1 MEQWTPEQYEE
12 IYQAYLDLQSTPNQ
26 SDKSVAKSPVTAAY
40 KTNNDGA
47 GTAALSV
54 TAARQTF
61 SPFRT
66 SLIVGGADAAVLL
79 IFLILKR
86 KRQN

>member
-1 MEQWTPEQYEE
+1 MGQWTPEQYEE
-12 IYQAYLDLQSTPNQ
+12 TYQAYLELQSKPNK
-26 SDKSVAKSPVTAAY
+26 SDKSVAESPVTAAY
-40 KTNNDGA
+40 KTINDGA
-47 GTAALSV
+47 GAAALSV

-66 SLIVGGADAAVLL
+66 SLIVGGAGAAVLL

-86 KRQN
+86 KRQY